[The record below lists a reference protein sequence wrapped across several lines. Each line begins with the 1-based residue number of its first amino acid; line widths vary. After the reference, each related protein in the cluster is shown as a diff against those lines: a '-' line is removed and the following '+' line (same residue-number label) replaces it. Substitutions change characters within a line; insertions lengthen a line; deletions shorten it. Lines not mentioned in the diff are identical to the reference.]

1 MSAPANAVFP
11 VGMKHVRVYALNA
24 YGLPSATAASGV
36 VYEGLQIIG
45 AKAFELNIPD
55 ARRISHVG
63 DDRVLA
69 QDILPRQE
77 PSSGT
82 LRTATNP
89 HSVYSMMSSTL
100 AATIGEASVIGYATD
115 EQGDEPALGLLMYQQ
130 AKEQG
135 TGSRVWRAYMMP
147 SVQALINPASMSG
160 EAPEFT
166 YSLLPTAVDH
176 HLWGKDFAANTE
188 GFLEAEIVETL
199 TYNVPHVVA
208 WLGDNVVTEFLFHT
222 SRPAVSTAKIHAIMS
237 MNPSTG
243 VVTDITATATKA
255 TDGITPV
262 SKPAAGELIICFY
275 EYAA

>member
-11 VGMKHVRVYALNA
+11 VGMKHVRVYALNSFGYPA
-24 YGLPSATAASGV
+24 ATAASAV
-36 VYEGLQIIG
+36 VYEGLQIVG
-45 AKAFELNIPD
+45 AKAFELSIPD
-55 ARRISHVG
+55 ARRISHTG

-89 HSVYSMMSSTL
+89 HSVYAAMSSTL
-100 AATIGEASVIGYATD
+100 KAVIGEASLIGYATD

-130 AKEQG
+130 AKEQT
-135 TGSRVWRAYMMP
+135 TGSRVWRSYQMP
-147 SVQALINPASMSG
+147 SVQAIINPTGMTA

-166 YSLLPTAVDH
+166 YNLLPTAVGH
-176 HLWGKDFAANTE
+176 HLFGKAFAAGVE
-188 GFLEAEIVETL
+188 GFLEAEIVESL

-208 WLGDNVVTEFLFHT
+208 WLGDNVVTKLLFHA
-222 SRPAVSTAKIHAIMS
+222 SRQAVSTAKIHGIYS
-237 MNPSTG
+237 MHQTTG
-243 VVTDITATATKA
+243 VVTDITATATKE
-255 TDGITPV
+255 TDGVTPLT
-262 SKPAAGELIICFY
+262 KPAAGELVMCFY